1 MTIDPYPKQ
10 HAGAGVRASPGCD
23 NVEAYDQHR
32 GSRSGAATPY
42 QARRGETAVTEKRSD
57 DTEVRATE
65 QFRED
70 LNAIIRANVVD
81 LSVDEREAVEALPS
95 GAALLVVRRGPD
107 LGARFL
113 LDQESTVAGRHPAVD
128 IFLDDVTVS
137 RKHADF
143 RRVGTT
149 FSVQDLGSLNGTY
162 CDGVRIDSAVELHD
176 GAEVQVGKFR
186 FTFFA
191 SRFDLMDAS

>member
-1 MTIDPYPKQ
+1 MCVHPSCCDSVEEGGGAKPRKSDETGDQVTNNRRDP
-10 HAGAGVRASPGCD
+10 
-23 NVEAYDQHR
+23 
-32 GSRSGAATPY
+32 
-42 QARRGETAVTEKRSD
+42 

-70 LNAIIRANVVD
+70 LSAMIRAQVTD
-81 LSVDEREAVEALPS
+81 LSVDERQAVEALPS

-113 LDQESTVAGRHPAVD
+113 LDQKLTIAGRHPAVD

-137 RKHADF
+137 RKHAEF
-143 RRVGTT
+143 RREGTS
-149 FSVQDLGSLNGTY
+149 FSVKDLGSLNGTY
-162 CDGVRIDSAVELHD
+162 CDGERIDREVTLDD
-176 GAEVQVGKFR
+176 GVEVQVGKFR

-191 SRFDLMDAS
+191 SRFDLPGSF

>member
-1 MTIDPYPKQ
+1 M
-10 HAGAGVRASPGCD
+10 S
-23 NVEAYDQHR
+23 
-32 GSRSGAATPY
+32 
-42 QARRGETAVTEKRSD
+42 EKRNR

-70 LNAIIRANVVD
+70 LNAMIRAQVTD
-81 LSVDEREAVEALPS
+81 LSVDEIEAVNALPS

-113 LDQESTVAGRHPAVD
+113 LDQDVTVAGRHPAAD

-137 RKHADF
+137 RKHAEF
-143 RRVGTT
+143 QRVGTA
-149 FSVQDLGSLNGTY
+149 FSVRDRGSLNGTY
-162 CDGVRIDSAVELHD
+162 CNGERINGEVALEDGV
-176 GAEVQVGKFR
+176 EVQVGKFR

-191 SRFDLMDAS
+191 SRFDLADSF

>member
-1 MTIDPYPKQ
+1 MG
-10 HAGAGVRASPGCD
+10 HSPSEQETGEV
-23 NVEAYDQHR
+23 VESENR
-32 GSRSGAATPY
+32 GP
-42 QARRGETAVTEKRSD
+42 

-70 LNAIIRANVVD
+70 LSSLIRARATD
-81 LSVDEREAVEALPS
+81 LGIDEREAVEALPS

-113 LDQESTVAGRHPAVD
+113 LDQDVTVAGRHPAVD

-137 RKHADF
+137 RKHAEF
-143 RRVGTT
+143 RRSGTS
-149 FSVQDLGSLNGTY
+149 FSVRDLGSLNGTY
-162 CDGVRIDSAVELHD
+162 SDGVRIDSEVPLDD
-176 GAEVQVGKFR
+176 GVEVQVGKFR

-191 SRFDLMDAS
+191 SRFDLPDTI